1 MSENTNGDGIVRII
15 DCIKQNQ
22 RFYTIF
28 FIRLKSLYG
37 MYLKGMSTKVG
48 VETTERR

>member
-1 MSENTNGDGIVRII
+1 MSENTNGEEGVKII

-28 FIRLKSLYG
+28 FMRLKSLYG
-37 MYLKGMSTKVG
+37 I
-48 VETTERR
+48 